1 MKFNFYFIHGWGLD
15 SKFWDP
21 VRTIIQSDQ
30 ISISTKCLDLSFFS
44 KKKHEYHF
52 TTQNNIFIVHSYGLQ
67 WFLKNHLNCKILINF
82 FGVPDFINFQ
92 KNPQLIS
99 KKIMR
104 MNHLLNKDPNMVLK
118 NFYKRCNL
126 RFKNKKVINTKQ
138 LSKALDELINTNYV
152 QRLKELDFQVHSIF
166 SLRDKILNLNKDC
179 LKIVKSKSHNIIFL
193 KDSDHGFPNLQPYLC
208 YQTIKEI
215 LKDI

>member
-21 VRTIIQSDQ
+21 VKTIMQTDEIC
-30 ISISTKCLDLSFFS
+30 ISAKCLDLSFFF

-52 TTQNNIFIVHSYGLQ
+52 QTQNNIFIVHSYGLQ

-82 FGVPDFINFQ
+82 LSSRFY
-92 KNPQLIS
+92 KLS
-99 KKIMR
+99 KKSYLTTKKIMR
-104 MNHLLNKDPNMVLK
+104 MNYLLNEDPNMVLK
-118 NFYKRCNL
+118 DFYKRCNL
-126 RFKNKKVINTKQ
+126 KFKNKKVINIKL
-138 LSKALDELINTNYV
+138 LSKALDELTNTNYV
-152 QRLKELDFQVHSIF
+152 QCLKELDFQVHSSIF
-166 SLRDKILNLNKDC
+166 SQDKILNLNKDC
-179 LKIVKSKSHNIIFL
+179 LKIVKSKNHNISFL
-193 KDSDHGFPNLQPYLC
+193 KYSDHGFPNLQPYLC